1 MAAPSARRTPSLE
14 RSRPIWAQ
22 AYDILR
28 NRIATLELA
37 PGTNLSESE
46 IAEELSISRTPVR
59 EAFIR
64 LSEEGFVDIYPQ
76 YGTFVSP
83 IRIADVLHAQFVR
96 VSIECAIV
104 KELASSIT
112 AATIA
117 DIRRL
122 IQLQKG
128 AVRTGDITRF
138 YELDEAMHQAMSV
151 GREAVWRFVGPAK
164 MHVGR
169 VRHLLLPKEI
179 GVRGLVGE
187 HERIL
192 AGLEAKD
199 PVEAEAMMRQHLDG
213 LLAGLDDLQRRHPSF
228 FETTTGE
235 RPARAAKGSS

>member
-1 MAAPSARRTPSLE
+1 MAASSARKIPSLE

-46 IAEELSISRTPVR
+46 IADELSISRTPVR

-83 IRIADVLHAQFVR
+83 IRMSDVLHAQFVR
-96 VSIECAIV
+96 VSLECAIV
-104 KELASSIT
+104 RELAENIT
-112 AATIA
+112 AETIA
-117 DIRRL
+117 DLRRL
-122 IQLQKG
+122 IQLQKT
-128 AVRTGDITRF
+128 AVRSGDISRF

-192 AGLEAKD
+192 AGLEARN
-199 PVEAEAMMRQHLDG
+199 PAEAEAAMRHHLDG
-213 LLAGLDDLQRRHPSF
+213 LVGGLEDLQRRHPAL
-228 FETTTGE
+228 FETTIGG
-235 RPARAAKGSS
+235 RPARATKGAV